1 MKIATLVC
9 ITDGEVNGDVRT
21 FDIST
26 PEGRENAVSSWKER
40 IREVYD
46 TDSEHE
52 VLARIEDGILNEYD
66 YHDGTD
72 SFILFFGETE

>member
-9 ITDGEVNGDVRT
+9 ITEGEVNGDVQT

-26 PEGRENAVSSWKER
+26 TEGREKAISAWKER

-46 TDSEHE
+46 TDSEHK
-52 VLARIEDGILNEYD
+52 VLAGILNEYD
-66 YHDGTD
+66 YHDETD

>member
-9 ITDGEVNGDVRT
+9 ITEGEVNGDVQT

-26 PEGRENAVSSWKER
+26 TEGREKAISAWKER

-66 YHDGTD
+66 YHNETD
-72 SFILFFGETE
+72 SFILFFGEME

>member
-9 ITDGEVNGDVRT
+9 ITEGEVNGDVQT

-26 PEGRENAVSSWKER
+26 TEGREKAISAWKER

-46 TDSEHE
+46 TDSEHAI
-52 VLARIEDGILNEYD
+52 LAGILNEYD
-66 YHDGTD
+66 YHNGTD
-72 SFILFFGETE
+72 SFILFFGEME

>member
-9 ITDGEVNGDVRT
+9 ISEYEIDGGVRT
-21 FDIST
+21 FDVST
-26 PEGRENAVSSWKER
+26 SEGMTKAIDAWKER

-52 VLARIEDGILNEYD
+52 GLARIEDGIINKYAYYD
-66 YHDGTD
+66 GPL
-72 SFILFFGETE
+72 SFVLFFGEME

>member
-9 ITDGEVNGDVRT
+9 ITEGEVNGDVQT

-26 PEGRENAVSSWKER
+26 TEGREKAISAWKER
-40 IREVYD
+40 IREVYG

-52 VLARIEDGILNEYD
+52 VLAGILNEYD
-66 YHDGTD
+66 YHNETD
-72 SFILFFGETE
+72 SFILFFGEME